1 MSAVAMEER
10 RGIEEAL
17 GCAANAVDLTVR
29 EHSGPVDY
37 VIGLGMAVA
46 EIARH
51 PGRRPE
57 LREVERELVP
67 AILRLKAGSQSQ
79 YLSLAI
85 ALFAEWMIRKGRFEV
100 GQQALATV
108 FAERVILEW
117 LYEVCPE
124 CGGAGVLERV
134 ANRWL
139 RPRGNMSRNPYFGTC
154 TLCRGSRRALAKHG
168 DRARALGLRMK
179 DYDNNAWRQ
188 RFVVALASLD
198 ALTGRLN
205 GAIAK
210 RFRRV

>member
-1 MSAVAMEER
+1 MSAVMVEER

-46 EIARH
+46 QIARH

-67 AILRLKAGSQSQ
+67 AILRLKAGGQGQ
-79 YLSLAI
+79 YTALVVG
-85 ALFAEWMIRKGRFEV
+85 LFAEWMIRKGRFTEAER
-100 GQQALATV
+100 ALAEV
-108 FAERVILEW
+108 FAGRVVHEW

-134 ANRWL
+134 RNRWL
-139 RPRGNMSRNPYFGTC
+139 RPQGNMSRNPYFGTC

-168 DRARALGLRMK
+168 ERARDLGLKMK
-179 DYDNNAWRQ
+179 EYDLGEWRQ
-188 RFVVALASLD
+188 RFTVALVSLD

-210 RFRRV
+210 RLRRV